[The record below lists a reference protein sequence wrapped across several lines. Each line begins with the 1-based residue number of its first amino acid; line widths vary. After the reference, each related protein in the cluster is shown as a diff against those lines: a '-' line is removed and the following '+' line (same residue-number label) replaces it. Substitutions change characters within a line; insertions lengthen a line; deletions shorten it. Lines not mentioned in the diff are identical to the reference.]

1 MVSNSKAG
9 RWPLIISATLSTIFV
24 AALLVGKGSTLFE
37 GGPRLHLGDVPEFL
51 LLFASVIAFV
61 ICVLRREAVE
71 VEEDSSS

>member
-9 RWPLIISATLSTIFV
+9 RWPLIISATLFTIFV
-24 AALLVGKGSTLFE
+24 ATLLVGKGSTLFE

-61 ICVLRREAVE
+61 ICVLYREAARD
-71 VEEDSSS
+71 DSSS